1 MSVEPTSRSKTRLWV
16 GVVVVAVGAV
26 ACGALWAVYGGA
38 GLRGDLTSGDAD
50 RMRAAL
56 AEADS
61 EALKDEAGRETSRL
75 TVEAMKNMSIE
86 EMMGMWQDEGLTDEQ
101 RARMGANMQI
111 VFMNYMGQVA
121 EEFYNAPPDKKDEI
135 LDRQIDEWMEF
146 RDRMEE
152 YREAHRVDPEYQA
165 RRERERERWRNP
177 SREDRKNQMVNQDPD
192 RQMKMWN
199 MFGQMRRRAQ
209 ERGLDFGWGRRGDRD
224 RDKQQDDSG
233 DRTRRRRGERTED

>member
-1 MSVEPTSRSKTRLWV
+1 
-16 GVVVVAVGAV
+16 
-26 ACGALWAVYGGA
+26 VYGGA
-38 GLRGDLTSGDAD
+38 DLRGDLTSGDAD

-61 EALKDEAGRETSRL
+61 EALKDDAGRETSRL

-101 RARMGANMQI
+101 RSRMAANMQI

-121 EEFYNAPPDKKDEI
+121 EEFYSAPPEKKDEI

-152 YREAHRVDPEYQA
+152 YRQAHEDDPEYQA

-177 SREDRKNQMVNQDPD
+177 SKEDRKSQMLNQDPD

-199 MFGQMRRRAQ
+199 MFGQMARRAQ
-209 ERGLDFGWGRRGDRD
+209 ERGLDFGPGRRGDRD
-224 RDKQQDDSG
+224 KEQEDSG
-233 DRTRRRRGERTED
+233 DRERRSRGESSEH